1 MLKLKSN
8 KDEKDDNNKPHN
20 KGKASMLY
28 KESEEKLFKTMQD
41 NDYIVYKLQ
50 KIFKFDVI

>member
-1 MLKLKSN
+1 LKSN